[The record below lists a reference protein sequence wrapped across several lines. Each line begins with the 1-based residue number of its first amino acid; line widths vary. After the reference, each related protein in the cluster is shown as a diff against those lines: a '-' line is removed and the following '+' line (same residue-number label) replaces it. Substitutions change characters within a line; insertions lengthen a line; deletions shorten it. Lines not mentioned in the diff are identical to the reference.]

1 MKKFI
6 LSAIAFVLLVMTGSI
21 AANADEAIVPY
32 GQFSNQ
38 AWQAKYYYALI
49 GEAGPAADW
58 YAADFD
64 DSAWE
69 TLQGPVS
76 LTEPYESYPT
86 LSFIGSAWKAVK
98 SSYWVR
104 RHFTV
109 SELNHA
115 SYVFYVAHDDACTAY
130 LNGIQIYTNKNP
142 TKQPD
147 YSTVVITGDALNS
160 LKKGENVLS
169 VYVSDTGGGMALM
182 DFGLYGKDLSDIVV
196 KSDVPVNFTN
206 DATYPWEVDA
216 YQAARTTNYKQSNST
231 SSMMMQYSSAHR
243 TELMFDWYSYNYSQH
258 QPLELY
264 IDGVLTSSISSGSWT
279 NVRFYVDPGDHVITF
294 HDAVGDNN
302 STSNRSGV
310 RNIKIR
316 EIPPLE
322 TVILTEKSQPITF
335 DNSDKYPWTVEDGF
349 IQNGNWGYN
358 NTTSRIS
365 TTFTIDK
372 TSKFS
377 YLYRCMQPN
386 GGGGNGSY
394 HQLKCIING
403 ILYEYA
409 YNRVEF
415 DNRLT
420 FGLEPGTYTVEFV
433 DSVWNTGTAYVSQ
446 LKEIE
451 LSNNWIDVELA
462 YAGTLGYEVLYSGK
476 ADVLDDVEFLKVKG
490 PLNASDWTDIKNM
503 NNLIALDLSEAQI
516 TEIPNNAFDGK
527 SLINSVILPEGI
539 TRIGDYAF
547 RGTNLRG
554 IIIPSTVTN
563 IAQYAFY
570 GTPIQYV
577 TFANKSQ
584 IETISVFAFAGC
596 SFLQRVEFGD
606 VTKLATIDNAA
617 FAHCKVLQEMVIPGT
632 VTTMGYAVLQDCV
645 GLKKV
650 VFSDA
655 QTIINDYMC
664 SGCSSLEQVQLP
676 KELLRIHYAAFNGT
690 SSLKNIA
697 IPSTVNEI
705 RGYAFQNSG
714 LESIALPITLKY
726 LYSCAFNSCKDLKYI
741 EMPSYL
747 ESGDAGYYTRYY
759 WSNGSS
765 ISSDYGSEGGRY
777 YGYRRNF
784 INCTAIETIVMRA
797 ATPPSIIDDPFT
809 GARAKKDIALI
820 VPSFAVVNYK
830 LDTYWKQFGTIT
842 EGDDVDYWML
852 TSPLM
857 LTNNRRMQGKPDVD
871 LYYGGQLTV
880 GGSAPMTMGQFN
892 MFVNETNSGRFVNT
906 CEEMTADGATT
917 KYAVDANKWYF
928 FTPLYDVAIADID
941 VSNEA
946 TYVFRYYDAQNRAV
960 NGASGSWKNVDTDQL
975 KGGQGYIFHCNK
987 ACVITFPADADAKV
1001 KLFTTNDVTQTLVV
1015 NESTTTANRSW
1026 NYVGNPYP
1034 CYYDIYYMD
1043 FTAPITVWNGSSYK
1057 AYSIA
1062 DDEFVLSPMQ
1072 PFFVQ
1077 KPDAVDKIVFRKE
1090 GRQLTTSIAAHGA
1103 PVRKTSAERPTR
1115 FLFNLSIS
1123 SGEQQ
1128 DETRVVINNDAS
1140 LDYEISCDAAKF
1152 MSFEASVPQICTI
1165 DNEGNSYAIN
1175 ERPMDKESV
1184 QLAYYAGQE
1193 ATYTIQAQRADGQV
1207 YLYDTEEDQTI
1218 DLTEDSY
1225 TFQSDVTDGLNK
1237 SRFVLTFIIDSGE
1250 ATEIV
1255 SVEDEKETI
1264 DNAIYDLQG
1273 RKVDVPHKGIFIQQG
1288 KKVVY
1293 Q

>member
-21 AANADEAIVPY
+21 AANADDAIVPY

-38 AWQAKYYYALI
+38 AWQAKYYYALN
-49 GEAGPAADW
+49 GEEGPAADW

-64 DSAWE
+64 DSSWE

-76 LTEPYESYPT
+76 FTEPYESYPP
-86 LSFIGSAWKAVK
+86 LSYIGSTWKAEK

-104 RHFTV
+104 RHFTI

-115 SYVFYVAHDDACTAY
+115 SYVFYVAHDDNCTAY
-130 LNGIQIYTNKNP
+130 LNGIQIYTNRNP
-142 TKQPD
+142 IRQPG
-147 YSTVVITGDALNS
+147 YNTAVITGDALNS

-169 VYVSDTGGGMALM
+169 VYVNDGGGMALM
-182 DFGLYGKDLSDIVV
+182 DFGLYGKDLSDIVI

-216 YQAARTTNYKQSNST
+216 EKAARTTNNKVSNST

-264 IDGVLTSSISSGSWT
+264 IDGVLTSSISNGSWT

-294 HDAVGDNN
+294 NDAVGDNN
-302 STSNRSGV
+302 NASNRSGV

-335 DNSDKYPWTVEDGF
+335 DNSDKYPWTVEDGYV
-349 IQNGNWGYN
+349 QNGNWGYPKS
-358 NTTSRIS
+358 TSRFS
-365 TTFTIDK
+365 TTFTVDK
-372 TSKFS
+372 TSKFCYEVAIPADTRS
-377 YLYRCMQPN
+377 RNRIDVYV
-386 GGGGNGSY
+386 
-394 HQLKCIING
+394 NG
-403 ILYEYA
+403 ISWDYWTA
-409 YNRVEF
+409 QRDWTQDVI
-415 DNRLT
+415 
-420 FGLEPGTYTVEFV
+420 GLEPGTYTIEWV
-433 DSVWNTGTAYVSQ
+433 DTLTNYSDIYYAWIRNV
-446 LKEIE
+446 E

-476 ADVLDDVEFLKVKG
+476 ANVLDDVEFLKVKG
-490 PLNASDWTDIKNM
+490 PLNADDWTNIKDM

-516 TEIPNNAFDGK
+516 NEIPDKAFENK
-527 SLINSVILPEGI
+527 SMLNSVILPEGI

-547 RGTNLRG
+547 KGSEIRR
-554 IIIPSTVTN
+554 IVIPSTVKTIGRN
-563 IAQYAFY
+563 AFN

-577 TFANKSQ
+577 TFAEGSQ
-584 IETISVFAFAGC
+584 IETIGIHAFNGC
-596 SFLQRVEFGD
+596 ASLQNVEFNNNN
-606 VTKLATIDNAA
+606 TLKTIGYAA
-617 FAHCKVLQEMVIPGT
+617 FYMCSQLKEFIMPNT
-632 VTTMGYAVLQDCV
+632 VTTTAPYLFDGCSQ
-645 GLKKV
+645 LKKV
-650 VFSDA
+650 HFSDA
-655 QTIINDYMC
+655 LVDIRDYAC
-664 SGCSSLEQVQLP
+664 RNCTSLEEVHLP
-676 KELLRIHYAAFNGT
+676 QNLVTIYHEAFVGTTNLRSIEFPAKLDAIQYNAFDG
-690 SSLKNIA
+690 
-697 IPSTVNEI
+697 
-705 RGYAFQNSG
+705 SG
-714 LESIALPITLKY
+714 LESVKLPITMMRLGHNAFINNANLKY
-726 LYSCAFNSCKDLKYI
+726 VEL
-741 EMPSYL
+741 PSYL
-747 ESGDAGYYTRYY
+747 IDESIGVVYAYYDDGSAHY
-759 WSNGSS
+759 SNTN
-765 ISSDYGSEGGRY
+765 R
-777 YGYRRNF
+777 YGYRTNF
-784 INCTAIETIVMRA
+784 NNCSAIETVVMRA
-797 ATPPSIIDDPFT
+797 ATPPAIIEDPFGGT
-809 GARAKKDIALI
+809 LDKKNITLI

-830 LDTYWKQFGTIT
+830 LDTYWKQFGTII

-852 TSPLM
+852 TSSLM
-857 LTNNRRMQGKPDVD
+857 LTNNRRIQGKPDVD

-880 GGSAPMTMGQFN
+880 GGSAPMPMGQFN
-892 MFVNETNSGRFVNT
+892 MFVNETNPGRFVNT

-917 KYAVDANKWYF
+917 KFAVDANKWYF
-928 FTPLYDVAIADID
+928 FTPLYDVAIADIEI
-941 VSNEA
+941 SNDA

-987 ACVITFPADADAKV
+987 ACVITFPADDDAKT
-1001 KLFTTNDVTQTLVV
+1001 KLFGTTDVTQTLDVI
-1015 NESTTTANRSW
+1015 ESTTPANRSW

-1043 FTAPITVWNGSSYK
+1043 FTAPITVWNGSSYM

-1077 KPDAVDKIVFRKE
+1077 KPDAVDKIVFHKE
-1090 GRQLTTSIAAHGA
+1090 GRQLTTSIAAHATRAHSVGQI
-1103 PVRKTSAERPTR
+1103 SR

-1123 SGEQQ
+1123 NGEQQ
-1128 DETRVVINNDAS
+1128 DETRVVINNEAS
-1140 LDYEISCDAAKF
+1140 LDYEVSCDAAKF
-1152 MSFEASVPQICTI
+1152 VSFEASVPQIYTI

-1175 ERPMDKESV
+1175 ERPMDNGSV

-1207 YLYDTEEDQTI
+1207 YLYDAEEDQTI
-1218 DLTEDSY
+1218 DLTKESY
-1225 TFQSDVTDGLNK
+1225 TFQSGATNGFNT
-1237 SRFVLTFIIDSGE
+1237 SRFVLTFIIDGGE

-1255 SVEDEKETI
+1255 SVEDEEEMI

-1273 RKVDVPHKGIFIQQG
+1273 RKVDVPQKGIFIQQG